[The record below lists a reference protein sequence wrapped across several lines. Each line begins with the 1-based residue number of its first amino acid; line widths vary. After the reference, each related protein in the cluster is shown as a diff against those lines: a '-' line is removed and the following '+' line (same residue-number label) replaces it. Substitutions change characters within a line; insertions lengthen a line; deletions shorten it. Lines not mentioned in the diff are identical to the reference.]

1 MADLVGAPPVTP
13 ERLEARYRAVERS
26 IADSNGLDAQ
36 ERWIDTPLPPGRV
49 RILCTGR
56 QLTELEVGAISWNS
70 TDRVSSIAEDLDLV
84 LRPDV
89 RSGARDL
96 GIRIAEEDG
105 IGRAVDLVET
115 HC

>member
-56 QLTELEVGAISWNS
+56 RLTELEVGAISWNS

-84 LRPDV
+84 LLIGAVTAMDAGGGGQAEGRGAHRP
-89 RSGARDL
+89 GL
-96 GIRIAEEDG
+96 
-105 IGRAVDLVET
+105 
-115 HC
+115 